1 MKSPALVYIS
11 ASAPEL
17 DGPILRAAYRLA
29 RTRWPDAEVLTA
41 GNFTSAADWKARREE
56 VLSRVDVFIIAPS
69 VDGIVYGGAYQDLL
83 DCLSRRSPVLC
94 GVYHGDTVKPVLA
107 DPFEPGDAP
116 YAFRLRDVHR
126 PWAEWDKLY
135 GADPDR
141 WVAAPLEAE
150 TARHTDDPLPEV
162 L

>member
-1 MKSPALVYIS
+1 MKSPTLVYIS

-17 DGPILRAAYRLA
+17 DGPILRAAYLLA

-41 GNFTSAADWKARREE
+41 GTFTSAQDWKARREE
-56 VLSRVDVFIIAPS
+56 ILSRVDVFIIAPS
-69 VDGIVYGGAYQDLL
+69 VDGIVYRGAYQDLL
-83 DCLSRRSPVLC
+83 YCLRRRPPVLC
-94 GVYHGDTVKPVLA
+94 GVYHGDRVRPILA
-107 DPFEPGDAP
+107 DPFRSMGGG
-116 YAFRLRDVHR
+116 YSFQLRDVHR

-141 WVAAPLEAE
+141 WVAVPLEAE
-150 TARHTDDPLPEV
+150 TTLSTDDPIPEV